1 MPPHP
6 LRYLRTH
13 RGFDIA
19 PAMGAPTGGTIFY
32 PRESWF
38 IVLTEPECNSGCNDR
53 QRLYACP
60 VKRKPIYVTDP
71 VCNLMHCSLLPL
83 GGRGCG
89 PPIHHL
95 EEYYI
100 PQTVNA
106 RKPYQKIKVSYDF
119 PSSFTMSS
127 LGFLSKD
134 KGFLKFW
141 PFFVHV
147 HAPHTYQRLKVS

>member
-6 LRYLRTH
+6 LGYLRTH
-13 RGFDIA
+13 RGFEIA
-19 PAMGAPTGGTIFY
+19 PAMGAPTGGANFY
-32 PRESWF
+32 QRESWF
-38 IVLTEPECNSGCNDR
+38 IVLNPNATQGATTGS
-53 QRLYACP
+53 
-60 VKRKPIYVTDP
+60 VH
-71 VCNLMHCSLLPL
+71 MHSPL
-83 GGRGCG
+83 RGNRFIILTSCAIRCTAPCFPWGGEGVRA
-89 PPIHHL
+89 PIHRL
-95 EEYYI
+95 EEYCI

-134 KGFLKFW
+134 KGFLRFL

>member
-6 LRYLRTH
+6 LRHLRTH
-13 RGFDIA
+13 RGFEIA
-19 PAMGAPTGGTIFY
+19 PAMGAPTGGGFL
-32 PRESWF
+32 PKAKLVHS
-38 IVLTEPECNSGCNDR
+38 TEPECNSGGNDR
-53 QRLYACP
+53 QRLYALP
-60 VKRKPIYVTDP
+60 VKRKPIYNTDP
-71 VCNLMHCSLLPL
+71 VCNSMHCSLLPL

-89 PPIHHL
+89 PPIHRL

-147 HAPHTYQRLKVS
+147 HAPHTYQSLKVS

>member
-6 LRYLRTH
+6 LRHLRTH
-13 RGFDIA
+13 LR
-19 PAMGAPTGGTIFY
+19 PRWVHLLGGEFY
-32 PRESWF
+32 PRQSWF
-38 IVLTEPECNSGCNDR
+38 IVQNPNATQGATTGSVYMHSPLRGNRFIRLTPCAIRCT
-53 QRLYACP
+53 APCFP
-60 VKRKPIYVTDP
+60 W
-71 VCNLMHCSLLPL
+71 

-89 PPIHHL
+89 PPIHRV

-141 PFFVHV
+141 LFFVHV